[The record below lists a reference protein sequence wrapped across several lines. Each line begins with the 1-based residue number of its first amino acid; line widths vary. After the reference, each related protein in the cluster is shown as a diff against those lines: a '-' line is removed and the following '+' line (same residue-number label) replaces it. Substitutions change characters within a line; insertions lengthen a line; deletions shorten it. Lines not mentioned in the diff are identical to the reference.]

1 LKWALRAFQSV
12 YGYEFQGDSL
22 LVARIN
28 LLLTYVDY
36 LQDRWERKPT
46 DRELREIA
54 KVISWNLWQM
64 DGLKCVIPNS
74 CRNGIR
80 KETDLFGNVKE
91 IEEMCPGCKKKLGNV
106 LGHNGIYC
114 TIADW
119 KDIDDPSGEN
129 TEKVRFVDLMKKS

>member
-1 LKWALRAFQSV
+1 MPSFDILR
-12 YGYEFQGDSL
+12 G
-22 LVARIN
+22 
-28 LLLTYVDY
+28 
-36 LQDRWERKPT
+36 
-46 DRELREIA
+46 IA
-54 KVISWNLWQM
+54 SIISWNLWQM

-80 KETDLFGNVKE
+80 KATDLFGNVKE
-91 IEEMCPGCKKKLGNV
+91 IVEKCPGCKKKLGNV
-106 LGHNGIYC
+106 WAHNGIYC